1 LALFAKSGRRPPKYS
16 RAAKHT
22 VIACEMLDKRLV
34 NYYAFCGW
42 DKETGIP
49 TKERF
54 FCLVFEDI
62 AKDVDRKKYKQRC
75 LYCDCE
81 SKVFLN

>member
-1 LALFAKSGRRPPKYS
+1 
-16 RAAKHT
+16 
-22 VIACEMLDKRLV
+22 MLDKRLV

-54 FCLVFEDI
+54 FCLVLEDI
-62 AKDVDRKKYKQRC
+62 AKDMDREKYK
-75 LYCDCE
+75 
-81 SKVFLN
+81 